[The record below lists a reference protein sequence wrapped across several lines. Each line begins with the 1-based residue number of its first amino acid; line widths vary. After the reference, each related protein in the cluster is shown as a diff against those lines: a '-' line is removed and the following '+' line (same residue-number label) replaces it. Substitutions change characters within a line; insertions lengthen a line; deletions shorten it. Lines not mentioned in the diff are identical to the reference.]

1 MTLQSR
7 LLVKYL
13 LRAATTKILSK
24 LHNHWDV
31 EVHTV
36 GLVILAMKPLK
47 KINTWMIFLLIAET
61 PQIESWFYLTLRA
74 TNKCSS
80 KNYSIY
86 KILDIDIE

>member
-61 PQIESWFYLTLRA
+61 PQSPD
-74 TNKCSS
+74 
-80 KNYSIY
+80 SILHLELLINAPA
-86 KILDIDIE
+86 KTIVSIKFLI